1 MKDRL
6 KEFANEH
13 RDEFDV
19 FEPRPEL
26 WQQIC
31 QQTQEPKQKGAK
43 VFSIKFGERA
53 SITTDMA
60 FMRVAAAVVLM
71 LGCGL
76 TLLLM
81 KQNNPGTNN
90 MMAASQEQVIHT
102 IAPEIVE
109 VEAYYVSQ
117 IEAKRSA
124 LSDYD
129 KKVLGIGEQQ
139 EIDQE
144 LARLDKNYLQLKKQ
158 LYTTPNTNEIVEAM
172 VQNLQIRIE
181 VLNRQLEVLQKI
193 KEMEKTV
200 NTEPEQDE
208 TTTI

>member
-1 MKDRL
+1 MKDKL
-6 KEFANEH
+6 KEFANNH
-13 RDEFDV
+13 REDFDV

-31 QQTQEPKQKGAK
+31 QQTQAPKKEAK
-43 VFSIKFGERA
+43 VINIKFGERA
-53 SITTDMA
+53 SIIADMF
-60 FMRVAAAVVLM
+60 FMRVAAAIILL

-81 KQNNPGTNN
+81 KQNNPAINN
-90 MMAASQEQVIHT
+90 MMAVGQTQSIGT
-102 IAPEIVE
+102 IAPEIIE

-117 IEAKRSA
+117 IEEKKNE
-124 LSDYD
+124 LSEYD
-129 KKVLGIGEQQ
+129 KKVLGLGEQK

-158 LYTTPNTNEIVEAM
+158 LYTTPNTEEIVEAM
-172 VQNLQIRIE
+172 VQNLQIRIG
-181 VLNRQLEVLQKI
+181 VLNRQLEVLQNI
-193 KEMEKTV
+193 KKMERTL
-200 NTEPEQDE
+200 NAEPKENE

>member
-1 MKDRL
+1 MKDKL

-26 WQQIC
+26 WQHIC
-31 QQTQEPKQKGAK
+31 QQTQAPKKEAK

-53 SITTDMA
+53 SITTDVF
-60 FMRVAAAVVLM
+60 FMRVAAAVVLL

-76 TLLLM
+76 TLLLT
-81 KQNNPGTNN
+81 KQNNPAVNN
-90 MMAASQEQVIHT
+90 MMAATQISN
-102 IAPEIVE
+102 IAPEIIE

-117 IEAKRSA
+117 IEKKKNA

-129 KKVLGIGEQQ
+129 KKVLGLGEQQ

-181 VLNRQLEVLQKI
+181 VLNRQLEVLQNI
-193 KEMEKTV
+193 KKMERTV
-200 NTEPEQDE
+200 NAEPKENE